1 MNNKIETELIKLV
14 KKAYKMDEV
23 PVAAIL
29 VKNGKI
35 IAKGFNKKNKTN
47 NPLLHAEV
55 VCISKGI
62 KKLKDW
68 RFEECEL
75 YVTLEPCDMCKKIIE
90 SARIKKVKYY
100 INKNNDYGFP
110 TKYEHIQTKSNE
122 IMQKKLNYFFVQK
135 RKK

>member
-90 SARIKKVKYY
+90 ETRIGKVYY
-100 INKNNDYGFP
+100 ICEKTDKIFPKTEYKQLDLENVVEYKNILKEFFKNKRG
-110 TKYEHIQTKSNE
+110 
-122 IMQKKLNYFFVQK
+122 
-135 RKK
+135 

>member
-1 MNNKIETELIKLV
+1 MIEQKILKLLA
-14 KKAYKMDEV
+14 KATKQNEV
-23 PVAAIL
+23 PVAAII

-35 IAKGFNKKNKTN
+35 ISSAYNKRNKTN
-47 NPLLHAEV
+47 CVLNHAEV
-55 VCISKGI
+55 IAINKAT
-62 KKLKDW
+62 KKLKNW
-68 RFEECEL
+68 RLDGCTL
-75 YVTLEPCDMCKKIIE
+75 YVSLEPCDMCKKIIE